1 VTLRP
6 SLLTGLLGLTLLY
19 VVLNATGLLLL
30 RSALKGTADA
40 SLQSA
45 ILAPRTIIGGLF
57 YACSFLTFI
66 FSLRHHSLTVV
77 FPIFSGSS
85 YAVVIASAWAVFGE
99 SISAIQLAGLVAIG
113 SGLVL
118 VQLR

>member
-6 SLLTGLLGLTLLY
+6 LDGLLGLTLIY
-19 VVLNATGLLLL
+19 VVLNAVGLLLL
-30 RSALKGTADA
+30 RSALKSSADS

-45 ILAPRTIIGGLF
+45 ILAPRTIIGGVF

-66 FSLRHHSLTVV
+66 LSLRHHSLTVV

-85 YAVVIASAWAVFGE
+85 YAVVLVSAWAVFGE
-99 SISAIQLAGLVAIG
+99 SVSAIQLIGLLAIG